1 MLTLKDVLT
10 GKVALDIECVDRVYL
25 NGYVK
30 YLQMPGGLITFIRE
44 QLGFPIPS
52 PVVLPPV
59 TDQFRKAVEAFAQ
72 AQGLSIVD
80 FARGE
85 EKDDT
90 ARAHLARFT
99 GTSGVVL
106 IGKAQEIAQAY
117 GAVRKDHGTKV
128 WFEYRRREVRV
139 TYYYVYILDEDFGLF
154 FIKICTYFPFDVK
167 VCFNGHEWA
176 KQQLRRAHIGFEALS
191 NGFLTCTDPGFLQN
205 VCRQLNAQK
214 VQDLFDRWVAKIPW
228 PLTLQQQAAG
238 YRHQLSIWQMEVS
251 RTQVFVDPEQGW
263 ALVEALIRDNLDL
276 GRPDRVSLIFLR
288 QVTKATPSEFHTRV
302 LRHGVQPTLRI
313 HYKHS
318 ALKQYLKD
326 GRALRT
332 EMMFNNTQDFGF
344 TRGLKN
350 FTALFELGSQFN
362 GRLLEQEQLSQDCFV
377 PLQQVQA
384 LGQSTRT
391 PDGQRASA
399 LRFGDPRTMA
409 LLGALTCQTFIPTPL
424 GNRTLRPLV
433 AQLLGQPPDAYSTA
447 QMTYDL
453 RRLRLKGLIERV
465 RHSHSYRLTPFG
477 LKLATFFTRLHQ
489 RVFRPG
495 LAAMLPEQTWPSDL
509 ARALNQLAETIQS
522 MLNDAFLVPVS
533 AA

>member
-1 MLTLKDVLT
+1 M
-10 GKVALDIECVDRVYL
+10 R
-25 NGYVK
+25 
-30 YLQMPGGLITFIRE
+30 R
-44 QLGFPIPS
+44 
-52 PVVLPPV
+52 
-59 TDQFRKAVEAFAQ
+59 AQ
-72 AQGLSIVD
+72 ID
-80 FARGE
+80 FA
-85 EKDDT
+85 
-90 ARAHLARFT
+90 
-99 GTSGVVL
+99 
-106 IGKAQEIAQAY
+106 
-117 GAVRKDHGTKV
+117 
-128 WFEYRRREVRV
+128 
-139 TYYYVYILDEDFGLF
+139 
-154 FIKICTYFPFDVK
+154 
-167 VCFNGHEWA
+167 
-176 KQQLRRAHIGFEALS
+176 ALS
-191 NGFLTCTDPGFLQN
+191 NGFLSCANVGYLQD

-384 LGQSTRT
+384 LGQSTRN

-453 RRLRLKGLIERV
+453 RRLRLKGLIERLE
-465 RHSHSYRLTPFG
+465 HSHCYRLTPLG
-477 LKLATFFTRLHQ
+477 LKVATFFTRLNQ

-495 LAAMLPEQTWPSDL
+495 CAAMLTESSWPSDL
-509 ARALNQLAETIQS
+509 ARVLNQLVETIQG
-522 MLNDAFLVPVS
+522 MLNNAFLVPVI
-533 AA
+533 